1 MLNHHTQ
8 SLAEQVNYMKAYEH
22 LHVCQWHKWHFG
34 LWCNSCTLIPG
45 YPRLSKFE
53 YECGCNRICLHICWS
68 VSAGTWDLIVSTAI
82 VWYQKLPVEQ
92 ECLLECVCVC
102 VCVCIMA
109 MKHRGSFINARMRD
123 WHCLAGVRLYVHV
136 CLRTEVESGR
146 SAQPGTRLLK
156 PYLCARER
164 ELDFEWARQRP
175 RARQRD
181 GVTKTEGGLCLP
193 QSVSLHKVSRV
204 ATADFKSLKRS
215 KSSLKSFPTC
225 WALNG
230 LLTK

>member
-1 MLNHHTQ
+1 M
-8 SLAEQVNYMKAYEH
+8 SAGVIAYVYISAG
-22 LHVCQWHKWHFG
+22 VCLQARGIWLCPLLSSG
-34 LWCNSCTLIPG
+34 IRSYL
-45 YPRLSKFE
+45 LSKSV
-53 YECGCNRICLHICWS
+53 CWS
-68 VSAGTWDLIVSTAI
+68 
-82 VWYQKLPVEQ
+82 
-92 ECLLECVCVC
+92 VCVC